1 MVLLVK
7 SNFFMGSYKSA
18 EFVNLAV
25 INIIFLTLLL
35 FTAPRDNFDSTIS
48 YFGLDSL
55 GDDSIAII
63 MLIILSVYTLFKTD
77 SNQTFFNQISIL
89 VFTASIT
96 LVYLFADVAQVNPI
110 YMYGLLVIFAIF
122 IVNIYIQGF
131 RFKNLKRQINTVQQI
146 SGAIGLFLSLL
157 LLAFWALP
165 FVKNTKEMF
174 GGGTWAGSDKS
185 ILVTECCGLADFGT
199 FNLISESIMYS
210 LLVVVFILQISGF
223 SIPVFAKISALLAA
237 FFSIIR
243 TLTSIGSGPF
253 IPGDSSVWTKELLEK
268 YRPTE
273 TVSPT
278 LAFYLFA
285 FVCLLIVLNIS
296 ITYILN
302 STNSKPN
309 QASINEN

>member
-55 GDDSIAII
+55 GDDSI
-63 MLIILSVYTLFKTD
+63 V
-77 SNQTFFNQISIL
+77 
-89 VFTASIT
+89 
-96 LVYLFADVAQVNPI
+96 
-110 YMYGLLVIFAIF
+110 
-122 IVNIYIQGF
+122 YIQGF

-174 GGGTWAGSDKS
+174 GGGTWTGSDKS